1 MSNFLDNLASRSL
14 KLVPVVQPRLASR
27 FEPPTHAGRFPS
39 FTSAEA
45 GEAERNV
52 EVEALNAWPEARP
65 TETRIIESR
74 RTVPISSPDAPR
86 EERPVRE
93 GQAAPQP
100 QQSPPPRP
108 AVARVPVLP
117 IETRAQN
124 AQTNTFAASPHAGP
138 PEASFT
144 ERPQAQEAVANGAAK
159 SVDEAA
165 LENRIRRLMAGRL
178 NIREGEA
185 ATRGAPV
192 AQPPAQ
198 QERGA
203 EASPEKTQTIR
214 VTIGRIDVRAVTA
227 PAPQE
232 PRRANARPAPQ
243 LSLADYLKQR
253 GGGRR

>member
-27 FEPPTHAGRFPS
+27 FEPPAHAGRFPS
-39 FTSAEA
+39 FTPIEDA
-45 GEAERNV
+45 EAERSV
-52 EVEALNAWPEARP
+52 EGEALNIRPEPRP
-65 TETRIIESR
+65 IEMRVLESR

-86 EERPVRE
+86 EESVGRE
-93 GQAAPQP
+93 VETAPQ
-100 QQSPPPRP
+100 QQSPPPAHVPVRP
-108 AVARVPVLP
+108 VETRVAVA
-117 IETRAQN
+117 
-124 AQTNTFAASPHAGP
+124 QTSTAAASPHA
-138 PEASFT
+138 ETAASFFT
-144 ERPQAQEAVANGAAK
+144 EGTQSKEALRGDALR

-165 LENRIRRLMAGRL
+165 LDNRIRRLMAGRL
-178 NIREGEA
+178 NPVEGENA
-185 ATRGAPV
+185 KRGTPA

-198 QERGA
+198 REPEA
-203 EASPEKTQTIR
+203 EASSPEKTQTIR

-232 PRRANARPAPQ
+232 PRRAPARPAPQ